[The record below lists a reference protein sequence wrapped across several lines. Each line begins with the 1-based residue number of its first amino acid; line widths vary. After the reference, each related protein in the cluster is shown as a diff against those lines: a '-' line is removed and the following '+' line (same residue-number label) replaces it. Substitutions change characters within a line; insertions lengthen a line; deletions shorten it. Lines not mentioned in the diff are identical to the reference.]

1 MADEVALPPG
11 KSKLTLRGRHL
22 SPEKAQK
29 LAESLPN
36 NTTLKKLH
44 LGNNNIGDAGLT
56 AIAAALETN
65 TTLQKLNL
73 GNSHVGDAGAMAL
86 ANALRKNCSLE
97 IVNLWSNPI
106 GHDAKRDMVKLFVHN
121 YSLTKVVGFEDSL
134 QCEMI
139 WDRNGKLS
147 DSEKKQWMHRAQQPN
162 YPADQK
168 EKEIEDLARN
178 EKDSRQK
185 AEEVEE
191 AAAKKAAAAKSAA
204 KNIPPVKLAPEKP
217 EKEVEEDD
225 EEKPPRV
232 QANSDASEEIRKLRE
247 IIERQGAAI
256 QRLTVDLQEEKE
268 RGDRHEKLLQQLK
281 QVLT

>member
-1 MADEVALPPG
+1 MADEVALPAG

-36 NTTLKKLH
+36 NTSLKKLH
-44 LGNNNIGDAGLT
+44 LGNNNIGDVGLT

-106 GHDAKRDMVKLFVHN
+106 GHDTKRDMVKLFVHN

-139 WDRNGKLS
+139 WERNGKLS

-168 EKEIEDLARN
+168 EKEIEDLARD
-178 EKDSRQK
+178 ERDARKK
-185 AEEVEE
+185 AEEEE
-191 AAAKKAAAAKSAA
+191 EAAKKAAAAKSAA
-204 KNIPPVKLAPEKP
+204 KIIPPVKLASEKP
-217 EKEVEEDD
+217 AKEDD
-225 EEKPPRV
+225 EEKLPRAQV
-232 QANSDASEEIRKLRE
+232 NSDASEEIRKLRE

-256 QRLTVDLQEEKE
+256 QRLTVELQEEKE